1 MRGTNG
7 RERGRE
13 LLYVVEGNQRH
24 WWVIEQLLWFS
35 YFPGWNV
42 DEVAVFG
49 AWARRGAVVFD
60 FYGASSLGARSDRAW
75 LHRCLEGPND

>member
-1 MRGTNG
+1 MWWRGSKGTG
-7 RERGRE
+7 G
-13 LLYVVEGNQRH
+13 LLNNCCGFLSFLVG
-24 WWVIEQLLWFS
+24 S
-35 YFPGWNV
+35 NV

-75 LHRCLEGPND
+75 LHGCLEGPND